1 MFYKPP
7 FTNLFF
13 FGGKPT
19 FITYFLEGTKWLG
32 SNSLLMPKA
41 KPTRPRSCEKPIRG
55 AKLRAGFQ
63 RSPQRHSGPDVPLE
77 GSGWING
84 DVRINGLSFHLP
96 INEVRWGYKP
106 IH

>member
-7 FTNLFF
+7 FTNFF
-13 FGGKPT
+13 FGGKPHLDHL
-19 FITYFLEGTKWLG
+19 FFERTKWLG

-63 RSPQRHSGPDVPLE
+63 RSPQRHLGMSRWKEAD
-77 GSGWING
+77 GWINNG
-84 DVRINGLSFHLP
+84 DGDRINGLSFHLP
-96 INEVRWGYKP
+96 INEVRWGYN
-106 IH
+106 